1 MNPTMLLSASL
12 GPLDHLYLLISGFR
26 PRLGSLTKTQN
37 EDARPDQIEYVLLRD
52 PIQRCSSQTHR
63 VDRVFSCFNRLQEQ
77 EDLMNSKNLSSQ
89 GNQVV
94 KQVCF
99 VFFNMLV
106 HWDSTKEYY
115 PSFTFIG

>member
-1 MNPTMLLSASL
+1 MLLSASL
-12 GPLDHLYLLISGFR
+12 GPLDHFYLLISGFR

-37 EDARPDQIEYVLLRD
+37 GAPRPDQIEYVLLRD
-52 PIQRCSSQTHR
+52 PIKRCSSQTHK
-63 VDRVFSCFNRLQEQ
+63 VDRVFLTYINRLQEQ

-99 VFFNMLV
+99 V
-106 HWDSTKEYY
+106 
-115 PSFTFIG
+115 